1 MPNSIEYRHTYS
13 INIMSIHPS
22 LNILPFTIISIY
34 PSIEH
39 KDKVAALV
47 QFENGEQ
54 KVIYLNGL

>member
-1 MPNSIEYRHTYS
+1 MLHTYS